1 MSSGAIHGFYTAHKL
16 GGHIPWADLFQDV
29 INLANVGF
37 QATPTLAKRIERF
50 QKNISMDEGLSSMYL
65 TKDHL
70 PIQPGTILTNKNLA
84 KTMQIVADNGVDEFY
99 KGSIS
104 KKIISFIQSKGGV
117 MNATDL
123 AEYKSII
130 LNPLEGS
137 YHRRRIISVPSPAGG
152 AVAIQ
157 ILNTLENYP
166 FTIDIE
172 HGTHNDAHIFVE
184 ALNFGFA
191 SRSLLEDPLVS
202 FKRNITSCDMR
213 LMDKAFSKTIYE
225 HISLNSTKNDVN
237 WYLDLVNGGDC
248 KLDHGTSHINVIDSD
263 GLCVSCTNTVNY
275 IFGSFLMD
283 PNTGILFNNE
293 MDDFTIPNRTNR
305 FGIPPGRANFVS
317 PGARPMSSSIPLIVF
332 ERDNPKSMEYVIG
345 GTGGSRIIS
354 SVLQTLLAL
363 LSSDKISV
371 KRAVKS
377 ARIHSQLFGSLIN
390 RTDSI
395 GSVHLEHDVS
405 RNIKDQLEKSG
416 HHIIK
421 APKDV
426 YSSTVDV
433 IKRHENGWMEAYA
446 DTRKLGAG
454 CSGY

>member
-1 MSSGAIHGFYTAHKL
+1 M
-16 GGHIPWADLFQDV
+16 GGRIPWADLFQDV
-29 INLANVGF
+29 INLANTGF

-70 PIQPGTILTNKNLA
+70 PIQSGAILTNKNLA
-84 KTMQIVADNGVDEFY
+84 NTMKLVADNGVDEFY

-104 KKIISFIQSKGGV
+104 KKIISFIKSKGGI

-130 LNPLEGS
+130 LDPLEGS
-137 YHRRRIISVPSPAGG
+137 YHRRRILSVPSPAGG

-166 FTIDIE
+166 YTIDIE
-172 HGTHNDAHIFVE
+172 HGSHNDAHIFVE

-191 SRSLLEDPLVS
+191 SRSLLQDPLVS
-202 FKRNITSCDMR
+202 SKRNITACDMK
-213 LMDKAFSKTIYE
+213 LVDKEFSKTIYE
-225 HISLNSTKNDVN
+225 NISSNSTKNDVN
-237 WYLDLVNGGDC
+237 RYLDLVNGGDC
-248 KLDHGTSHINVIDSD
+248 KLDQGTSHINVIDSD
-263 GLCVSCTNTVNY
+263 GLCVSCTNTINY
-275 IFGSFLMD
+275 MFGSFLMD
-283 PNTGILFNNE
+283 PDTGILFNNE

-305 FGIPPGRANFVS
+305 FDIPPGRANFIS
-317 PGARPMSSSIPLIVF
+317 PGARPMSSSIPMIIF
-332 ERDNPKSMEYVIG
+332 ERDNPKSVEYVMG

-354 SVLQTLLAL
+354 SVLQTLLTL

-371 KRAVKS
+371 RKAVKS
-377 ARIHSQLFGSLIN
+377 SRIHSQLFGTLAN
-390 RTDSI
+390 GTGSI
-395 GSVHLEHDVS
+395 GPVHLEHDVS
-405 RNIKDQLEKSG
+405 KDIIHQLEKSG
-416 HHIIK
+416 HSIIR

-426 YSSTVDV
+426 YSTTVDV
-433 IKRHENGWMEAYA
+433 IKRHKDGWMEAYA